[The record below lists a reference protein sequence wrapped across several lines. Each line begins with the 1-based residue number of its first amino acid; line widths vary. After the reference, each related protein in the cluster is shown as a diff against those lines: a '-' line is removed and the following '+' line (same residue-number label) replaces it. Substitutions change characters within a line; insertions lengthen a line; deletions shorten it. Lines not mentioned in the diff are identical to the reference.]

1 MNPQQVHY
9 IISHTFCVG
18 LFFIPFSLHCH
29 KRKDDIMARYKKRSD
44 GRYAT
49 TVTLD
54 GKKYYLYGET
64 QKELDNKKYQLLSDY
79 RQNHLIKT
87 SSMPLKDY
95 CTSWYQSH
103 QKCRNANT
111 RDMYY
116 YSIYPHII
124 PELGHIPINKVTRS
138 DIQGLINNLIDHPHT
153 CHKIMN
159 TLRQIFDEAIEDDLI
174 YKNPCTKIRVPKIIV
189 NNVPPFSKAEKKA
202 IQAAEL
208 LPEDRAFINVLL
220 AFGCRRG
227 EALALMRSD
236 FDFTAQTVIL
246 QRSVTFDKNTPVI
259 NPYMKTKSSRRTLH
273 IPKPFLD
280 YFRSYVSSCSGLYLF
295 TMKNGNLVSKS
306 SYVKKWNRIQKAIET
321 ALYGDNPLAKNSGR
335 KITAVVFRH
344 DFCTKLYY
352 SGISRK
358 KAVEIMG
365 HASHQMIE
373 KVYAALDEQ
382 QEKSAD
388 KIDAMFE
395 DII

>member
-18 LFFIPFSLHCH
+18 LFFIPFSLHGH

-49 TVTLD
+49 SITL
-54 GKKYYLYGET
+54 GGEKYFLYATT
-64 QKELDNKKYQLLSDY
+64 QKDLEAKRRQLIADY
-79 RQNHLIKT
+79 EWNHLVKT
-87 SSMPLKDY
+87 SSMLFKDY
-95 CTSWYQSH
+95 CENWYHSNQS
-103 QKCRNANT
+103 QRNANT

-116 YSIYPHII
+116 YSLYAHII
-124 PELGHIPINKVTRS
+124 PELGHIPLDKITRS
-138 DIQGLINNLIDHPHT
+138 DIQSLINSLIDHPHT
-153 CHKIMN
+153 CQKIKN
-159 TLRQIFDEAIEDDLI
+159 TLRQLFDEAIEDNLI
-174 YKNPCTKIRVPKIIV
+174 YKNPCSRLKLPKIIV
-189 NNVPPFSKAEKKA
+189 NDVPPFSDAENKA

-236 FDFTAQTVIL
+236 FDFTAQTVTF
-246 QRSVTFDKNTPVI
+246 QRSITFDKNNPVI

-280 YFRSYVSSCSGLYLF
+280 YFKTYVDNCTTLYLF
-295 TMKNGNLVSKS
+295 TMQNGSLITKS
-306 SYVKKWNRIQKAIET
+306 SYTKKWNRILKAINQE
-321 ALYGDNPLAKNSGR
+321 LYGDNPLAKNSGR

-365 HASHQMIE
+365 HASYQMIE
-373 KVYAALDEQ
+373 KVYAALDEK
-382 QEKSAD
+382 QEKSSE
-388 KIDAMFE
+388 KIDAMFKN
-395 DII
+395 IM